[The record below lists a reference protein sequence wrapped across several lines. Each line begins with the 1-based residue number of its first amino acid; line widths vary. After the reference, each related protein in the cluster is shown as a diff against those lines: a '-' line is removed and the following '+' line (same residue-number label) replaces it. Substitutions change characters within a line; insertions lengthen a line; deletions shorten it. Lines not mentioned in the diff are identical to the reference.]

1 MNNSEFQP
9 LSGPPPRPQKILGR
23 KPRSKKTI
31 PEINQNNNK
40 PKIKTP
46 PILNSVI
53 TEKSI
58 KNENIIIENSKA
70 KTLESNYIP
79 YISFNNLEQQE
90 KANEYIVKQVKEFLN
105 FLQKDFENFSYLDY
119 SKSITDLDFSGSQRK
134 PIDYFYNYLLIDLVK
149 RGRDENGKLISPKKW
164 TVTFDINCTP
174 IKVSE
179 LIIPNSGNLCRHFGT
194 IDVGGTPI
202 LYYIYFTMQEILDA
216 IRDNE

>member
-1 MNNSEFQP
+1 MFKPESIFENN
-9 LSGPPPRPQKILGR
+9 
-23 KPRSKKTI
+23 
-31 PEINQNNNK
+31 
-40 PKIKTP
+40 
-46 PILNSVI
+46 
-53 TEKSI
+53 
-58 KNENIIIENSKA
+58 NIIIEKSQG

-90 KANEYIVKQVKEFLN
+90 KANEYIVKQVKEFFN